1 MNRYLIL
8 RLEETFSWINITNF
22 SNYEVSFIEQGIR
35 EATKL
40 MSTDLYTYR
49 YPEHK
54 EDILQE
60 IEESNRYEKIFQKYT
75 NSQELKELLDND

>member
-60 IEESNRYEKIFQKYT
+60 IEESNRYAKIFQTYT
-75 NSQELKELLDND
+75 NSQELKELLEDV